1 MNTIAATTSRVP
13 RAALI
18 GVVVLVAAF
27 ALLMVVRAGVFGGS
41 SSTSSTLAPST
52 HPTPTPAKPTTPAK
66 PQVVLLPGLP
76 TQVAHAL
83 RYSKVVVVS
92 LYTGSAKGDR
102 PAVAAAYQGARA
114 AGAGFVAVNV
124 TNDREAG
131 DIASFA
137 GAVSSPAML
146 VVKRPGRIMTTME
159 GSVDTAV
166 VMQAAHNAGARRR

>member
-1 MNTIAATTSRVP
+1 VNTFAASTSRVP

-18 GVVVLVAAF
+18 GIVVLVAAF
-27 ALLMVVRAGVFGGS
+27 ALLMVVRAGVLGGS
-41 SSTSSTLAPST
+41 TSDSSTAAPST
-52 HPTPTPAKPTTPAK
+52 PLTPTPAKHTTPAK
-66 PQVVLLPGLP
+66 PAVVLLPGLP

-92 LYTGSAKGDR
+92 LYTGSASGDR
-102 PAVAAAYQGARA
+102 QAVASARKGARA

-124 TNDREAG
+124 TDDRKAG

-146 VVKRPGRIMTTME
+146 VVTRPGRIMTTME
-159 GSVDTAV
+159 GNVDTAV
-166 VMQAAHNAGARRR
+166 AMQAAHNAGARRR